1 MTEKASRKE
10 QILQAL
16 AAMLEATPGA
26 RITTKKLAVEVGVS
40 EAALYRHFPSK
51 TRMFEGLIGFADESL
66 LTRIRQIRAEDTVVL
81 QQLGRILTL
90 LLVFAERNPGIAR
103 LLTGDVLAGE
113 DRRLHQQ
120 VEQLFSRL
128 EAQLKQLLR
137 EAEFKQGLRTPIGAA
152 AMANLLLAVVSGR
165 IMQFVRSGFRD
176 VPSLHWQE
184 QWHFLSAQ
192 VLVS

>member
-1 MTEKASRKE
+1 MTEKVSRKQ

-16 AAMLEATPGA
+16 AAMLEATPGE

-66 LTRIRQIRAEDTVVL
+66 LTRIRQIREDDSGAL

-103 LLTGDVLAGE
+103 LLTGDALAGE
-113 DRRLHQQ
+113 DQRLHRQ
-120 VEQLFSRL
+120 VEQLFGRI

-137 EAEFKQGLRTPIGAA
+137 EAEFTQGLRTPMGAA
-152 AMANLLLAVVSGR
+152 AMTNLLLAVVCGR
-165 IMQFVRSGFRD
+165 MMQFVRSGFRD
-176 VPSLHWQE
+176 APSQHWQD